1 MTERSGEDLPP
12 GHIFTTEELRSRAA
26 AALIQPGGRQEILDD
41 APSRRSDYDLNR
53 KMKPANEGANDGA
66 NGGACEEFRP
76 AAVLI
81 PIIDRAPEPTIL
93 LTRRTAHLRTH
104 AGQIAFPGGGM
115 EEGDASPVHTAL
127 REAEEEIGLAPDL
140 VEVLGFLENYQT
152 STGYRIAP
160 AVGIVRPDFDLEPDA
175 GEVEDVF
182 EVPLRFLMNAE
193 NHELHSRPWRGS
205 RRYYY
210 AMPYGE
216 RYIWGATAGMLRNLY
231 DWLYR

>member
-1 MTERSGEDLPP
+1 MTDRSGEDSWPD
-12 GHIFTTEELRSRAA
+12 HIFTTRELRSRAA
-26 AALIQPGGRQEILDD
+26 AALIQPGDRLVILGGKL
-41 APSRRSDYDLNR
+41 SRRSDYDLNPQ
-53 KMKPANEGANDGA
+53 MSPASDAAGDES
-66 NGGACEEFRP
+66 RP

-81 PIIDRAPEPTIL
+81 PVIDRVPEATIL
-93 LTRRTAHLRTH
+93 LTQRTAHLRTH
-104 AGQIAFPGGGM
+104 AGQIAFPGGRM

-140 VEVLGFLENYQT
+140 VEVLGFLESYQT
-152 STGYRIAP
+152 SSGYRIAP
-160 AVGIVRPDFDLEPDA
+160 AVGIVRPDFDPAPDA